1 MLMLLSVHV
10 TSVLFLVLAGNFT
23 LIWASIG
30 VTHSYSSQPVLS
42 AIGKVMIPKA
52 HPTSWPEAVRQLTMC
67 ARDPPLPEL
76 GYHSVAKSPPLNS
89 YKVSLNSLDTPPSFT
104 QGGSV
109 SPPSF
114 AN

>member
-1 MLMLLSVHV
+1 MQWYPSLILVARLSE
-10 TSVLFLVLAGNFT
+10 LVAPVRIPVSEL
-23 LIWASIG
+23 
-30 VTHSYSSQPVLS
+30 VSSLGRDYLRICSPT
-42 AIGKVMIPKA
+42 
-52 HPTSWPEAVRQLTMC
+52 PTSWPEAVSQLTMC